1 MESQNSAEFIIEQ
14 TLLIPELWTLSILCI
29 IGTFKRTFCRTLGI

>member
-14 TLLIPELWTLSILCI
+14 TLLIPELWTLSVLCNHRHI
-29 IGTFKRTFCRTLGI
+29 